1 MTPSVS
7 LIISV
12 YKNTEAL
19 LLILKSIN
27 LQSFNGPVEVIIA
40 EDNDSLEMKN
50 TIKSF
55 SPNPNI
61 TIKHIQQ
68 EDLKFR
74 KCKILNTA
82 IRNATSPYLIFI
94 DGDCIL
100 HPHFIKSH
108 LKFKKSKQVLF
119 GRRVMLSKSL
129 SDKLIKE
136 NSIKRLGLFNCLI
149 HQCKRIDAALYL
161 PFLKPKQKSG
171 FWGCN
176 WSIFKEDIELVGGFD
191 EQYNEP
197 GIGEDTDI
205 NWRLEQCGIHSL
217 QIKNHAIQYHLYHP
231 ENYSNTAKMESI
243 LAQKKE
249 TYSLNQSHKIL
260 MGSLNIKG

>member
-12 YKNTEAL
+12 YKNTKAL

-27 LQSFNGPVEVIIA
+27 SQSFNGSIEVIIA
-40 EDNDSLEMKN
+40 EDNNSDEMKEA
-50 TIKSF
+50 IQSF
-55 SPNPNI
+55 KPNNNI
-61 TIKHIQQ
+61 TLKHIQQ

-74 KCKILNTA
+74 KCKILNSA
-82 IRNATSPYLIFI
+82 IRIASSPYLIFI

-119 GRRVMLSKSL
+119 GRRVMLSQSL
-129 SDKLIKE
+129 SDKLISE
-136 NSIKRLGLFNCLI
+136 NSLKSLGLINCLI
-149 HQCKRIDAALYL
+149 YQCKRIDAALYL
-161 PFLKPKQKSG
+161 PFLKPKNKSG

-176 WSIFKEDIELVGGFD
+176 WSIHKTDIELVGGFD

-205 NWRLEQCGIHSL
+205 NWRLEQCGIYTL

-231 ENYSNTAKMESI
+231 ENYSNTAKMESV
-243 LAQKKE
+243 LAQKKLAFE
-249 TYSLNQSHKIL
+249 RENDKKIL
-260 MGSLNIKG
+260 LGSL

>member
-1 MTPSVS
+1 MTPSAS

-12 YKNTEAL
+12 YKNTDGL

-40 EDNDSLEMKN
+40 EDNNSDEMKEA
-50 TIKSF
+50 IQSF
-55 SPNPNI
+55 NPNNNI
-61 TIKHIQQ
+61 TLKHIQQ

-74 KCKILNTA
+74 KCRILNSA
-82 IRNATSPYLIFI
+82 IRVASSPYLIFI

-100 HPHFIKSH
+100 HQHFIKSH
-108 LKFKKSKQVLF
+108 LKFKKPKQVLF
-119 GRRVMLSKSL
+119 GRRVMLSKL
-129 SDKLIKE
+129 ISDKIIHD
-136 NSIKRLGLFNCLI
+136 NSMQKLSLFNLFLSKS
-149 HQCKRIDAALYL
+149 KRIDAALYL

-176 WSIFKEDIELVGGFD
+176 WSIFKDDIELVGGFD

-205 NWRLEQCGIHSL
+205 NWRLEQFGVKIF

-231 ENYSNTAKMESI
+231 ENYANTSKMELI
-243 LAQKKE
+243 LAQKKQAYE
-249 TYSLNQSHKIL
+249 KENDKKLL
-260 MGSLNIKG
+260 MGSL